1 MSHKSIDVGLAKNRN
16 KEKQRINY
24 SSKLYLLRVMQQIRS
39 CWMILLAIEMVIS
52 ANTYRHTLLR
62 LKGNVTELQ
71 SMEII
76 VIDVV
81 EGALKQKLRCIVILI
96 FIYCLLYILLQFML
110 YILLNITY
118 IMYDIAN
125 IF

>member
-39 CWMILLAIEMVIS
+39 CWMILLAIEMVMS
-52 ANTYRHTLLR
+52 SNTYRHTLLR

-71 SMEII
+71 SMGII

-81 EGALKQKLRCIVILI
+81 
-96 FIYCLLYILLQFML
+96 
-110 YILLNITY
+110 
-118 IMYDIAN
+118 
-125 IF
+125 